1 MNCEKSLHRAVIS
14 HMLSGWCKNR
24 TRNVGDQGLQEARW
38 VGRIFSLSAGV
49 NKFLAICAE
58 GVKR

>member
-1 MNCEKSLHRAVIS
+1 
-14 HMLSGWCKNR
+14 
-24 TRNVGDQGLQEARW
+24 LQQARW
-38 VGRIFSLSAGV
+38 VGRILSLSAGV

>member
-38 VGRIFSLSAGV
+38 VGRI
-49 NKFLAICAE
+49 LAYLRE
-58 GVKR
+58 STNFWRFVRKE